1 MRSFRPRVILAPTDF
16 SETAAHAL
24 RYAGGLA
31 ARFNARL
38 LVVYADTFLPPVDV
52 TTMPA
57 ANLNLSRQDLVARA
71 QEELERHVEATLG
84 SDVAY
89 DTNVIVDV
97 PVLAITQAAHEAG
110 ADLIVMGTH
119 GRTGLRRLVVGSVT
133 EAVMRMADV
142 PVIAV
147 NPRTGESPAV
157 RRVLC
162 EVRYTPECRDAV
174 TIAAGLADSVNAPL
188 TLLRT
193 VDSDAMQNTI
203 DDLIQLRAWVPRE
216 IVDRCELKIVPAKTQ
231 EEQVVELA
239 RLTHADLIAIGV
251 QHDRSLA
258 DVLRGS
264 TAERIV
270 QQSGCPVLVVNAYVD
285 LAVAGPRGEERD
297 HRTERQAEGE
307 TPNEIGRVL

>member
-1 MRSFRPRVILAPTDF
+1 MRSFRPKVILAPTDF
-16 SETAAHAL
+16 SDTAAHAL
-24 RYAGGLA
+24 RYAGALA

-38 LVVYADTFLPPVDV
+38 LVVYADTFTPPVDV
-52 TTMPA
+52 TSMSASTLA
-57 ANLNLSRQDLVARA
+57 ISRQDLAARA
-71 QEELERHVEATLG
+71 QEELAQHVEANLG
-84 SDVAY
+84 NDVIY
-89 DTNVIVDV
+89 DTNTIIDV
-97 PVLAITQAAHEAG
+97 PVLAITQAARESG

-133 EAVMRMADV
+133 EAVMRLADV

-147 NPRTGESPAV
+147 NPNTSEKATV

-174 TIAAGLADSVNAPL
+174 TIAAALADSVNAPL

-216 IVDRCELKIVPAKTQ
+216 LVDRCELKIVPAAAPG
-231 EEQVVELA
+231 EQVVEFA
-239 RLTHADLIAIGV
+239 KLTHADLIAIGV
-251 QHDRSLA
+251 PHDRSLA

-270 QQSGCPVLVVNAYVD
+270 QQSGCPVLAVNSFAAAAERRAIVQ
-285 LAVAGPRGEERD
+285 EEK
-297 HRTERQAEGE
+297 TAQ
-307 TPNEIGRVL
+307 IW